1 MKKHLINCIIIGIFL
16 FLILWIVDFNV
27 FEIFDIKI
35 MFVML
40 LCIILLTTTSYKKS
54 ESDFRILFAYQVA
67 LTSIFAT
74 SLLFLQEL
82 SKSSIINFI
91 VPLQPILYGILFYIL
106 GYIYYDLTRDKSS
119 GSTDHKILLQEK
131 YGLSIREVAIA
142 LEVLNDKTN
151 KEIAAKLFIAESTVK
166 KHVQNILRK
175 TTVTNRQE
183 FKKLIHHQEGISID

>member
-40 LCIILLTTTSYKKS
+40 LCIILLTTASYKKS

>member
-106 GYIYYDLTRDKSS
+106 GYIYYNLTRDKSS
-119 GSTDHKILLQEK
+119 GSTDHKTLLQEK